1 MSFLPNW
8 YVTQYPDTE
17 DALCDYFE
25 WLTDGKVKAYTW
37 LPPEFYDFSDEAG
50 FEAPQPSL
58 WVWRKPGKSDQDA
71 RTDSQLVQIA
81 AITNTRADSWELIGF
96 VREMMEDKI
105 ICNLDIPRADGSFT
119 RFRHSEEWLGP
130 EIRVAGIADE
140 KFIPVTFK
148 VSVREIRARPEY
160 RQIIKNLPI

>member
-1 MSFLPNW
+1 MSFLPDW
-8 YVTQYPDTE
+8 YVGQYPDTE

-37 LPPEFYDFSDEAG
+37 LPPEFYALSDSGDVLEV
-50 FEAPQPSL
+50 PQPSL
-58 WVWRKPGKSDQDA
+58 WVWRKPGNADPDSRSD
-71 RTDSQLVQIA
+71 RQLVQIA
-81 AITNTRADSWELIGF
+81 AITNKRSDSWELIGF

-105 ICNLDIPRADGSFT
+105 ICNLDIPRKDGSTT

-130 EIRVAGIADE
+130 EIRIAGIADE

-148 VSVREIRARPEY
+148 VSVREIRCRPDY
-160 RQIIKNLPI
+160 RPIIKNL